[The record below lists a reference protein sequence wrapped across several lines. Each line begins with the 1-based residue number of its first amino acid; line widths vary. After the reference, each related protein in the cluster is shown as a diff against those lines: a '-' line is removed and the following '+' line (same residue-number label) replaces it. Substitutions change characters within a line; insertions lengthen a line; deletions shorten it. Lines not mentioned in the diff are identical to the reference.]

1 MGINLKAKPFYLSD
15 EEVDPKKVKN
25 YLQMSLPPYMVPEYI
40 MQIDK
45 IPVTPIGKVNKKKL
59 PKENI
64 PV

>member
-1 MGINLKAKPFYLSD
+1 MKKGSLKAFYVSD
-15 EEVDPKKVKN
+15 EEVDPKKVKKH
-25 YLQMSLPPYMVPEYI
+25 LQMSLPPYMVPEYI

>member
-1 MGINLKAKPFYLSD
+1 MYLMKKWM
-15 EEVDPKKVKN
+15 PKKVKN